1 MVESIGKRLAYLR
14 QKHGWTQQSLAYRL
28 ALSRVAISHME
39 MDLTIPSER
48 TITLMAGVFKMSPVE
63 LVEGTSYPKAK
74 AERLPVSTMTYS
86 ELELNYALLLNDT
99 RWIDR
104 LEDPKIKR
112 TSAREVVNKWLSLL
126 EQWGNIS
133 TDEQDTKILLKMRIV
148 LKELKDDL
156 NSHRE

>member
-1 MVESIGKRLAYLR
+1 MVDSIGKRLAYLR

-39 MDLTIPSER
+39 MDLTLPSER
-48 TITLMAGVFKMSPVE
+48 TITLMAGVFKMSPIE

-99 RWIDR
+99 QWIDR
-104 LEDPKIKR
+104 SEDPEIKR
-112 TSAREVVNKWLSLL
+112 TSTCEVLNKWLPLL
-126 EQWGNIS
+126 EQCGNIT
-133 TDEQDTKILLKMRIV
+133 TDEQDTKILLKMRIA
-148 LKELKDDL
+148 LKGLKDDL
-156 NSHRE
+156 SSQRE

>member
-48 TITLMAGVFKMSPVE
+48 TVTLMAGVFKMSPVE

-74 AERLPVSTMTYS
+74 AERLPISTMTYS
-86 ELELNYALLLNDT
+86 KLELNYALLLNDT

-104 LEDPKIKR
+104 LEDPKIKK
-112 TSAREVVNKWLSLL
+112 NKCTRGS
-126 EQWGNIS
+126 E
-133 TDEQDTKILLKMRIV
+133 
-148 LKELKDDL
+148 
-156 NSHRE
+156 